1 MERGRRS
8 GSFQRLILKERR
20 QSRSG
25 LRSPAGH
32 RNSRHACIAM
42 RIRILTI
49 SDRQPEWVNQ
59 AFAEYARRLPK
70 HLAPE
75 LVELPLAK
83 RRDDLARAKSEEGE
97 RLLAAMPKSAHV
109 VALDERGAQWGSVE
123 LSEQLARWQQSGND
137 IVLLIGGPDGL
148 APELL
153 SAARQ
158 RWSLS
163 KLTLPHG
170 LVRVL
175 LAEQIY
181 RAHSI
186 LEGHPY
192 HRA

>member
-1 MERGRRS
+1 
-8 GSFQRLILKERR
+8 
-20 QSRSG
+20 
-25 LRSPAGH
+25 
-32 RNSRHACIAM
+32 M
-42 RIRILTI
+42 RIRVLTI
-49 SDRQPEWVNQ
+49 SERQPEWVNL
-59 AFAEYARRLPK
+59 AYADYARRLPK

-83 RRDDLARAKSEEGE
+83 RREDVVRAKWEEGE
-97 RLLAAMPKSAHV
+97 RLLAAMPRSSHV
-109 VALDERGAQWGSVE
+109 VALDERGSEWSSVQ
-123 LSEQLARWQQSGND
+123 LAEQLSRWQQLGTD
-137 IVLLIGGPDGL
+137 IAMMIGGPDGL
-148 APELL
+148 APEIL

-170 LVRVL
+170 MVRVL
-175 LAEQIY
+175 LAEQLY

>member
-1 MERGRRS
+1 
-8 GSFQRLILKERR
+8 
-20 QSRSG
+20 
-25 LRSPAGH
+25 
-32 RNSRHACIAM
+32 M

-49 SDRQPEWVNQ
+49 SERQPDWVNQ

-83 RRDDLARAKSEEGE
+83 RREDVARAKSEEGE
-97 RLLAAMPKSAHV
+97 RLLAALPKSVHV
-109 VALDERGAQWGSVE
+109 VALDERGNEWTSMQLA
-123 LSEQLARWQQSGND
+123 EQLRRWQQSGND
-137 IVLLIGGPDGL
+137 IALLIGGPDGL
-148 APELL
+148 ACEVL
-153 SAARQ
+153 AGAQQ
-158 RWSLS
+158 RWALS

-186 LEGHPY
+186 LDGHPY